1 MAEGNPDF
9 GTDGI
14 VATTLQK
21 YRKKL
26 VDQVFKQ
33 TILLHLLGGEGR
45 TPESQTGRSI
55 VQELLYG
62 DQSAVG
68 SFSDVDVFAAPS
80 RGGITA
86 AEFPH
91 KSFYG
96 AVLFSGEE
104 MDKNSGPEAAVS
116 LLKGRITQVERT
128 MAKALNAMLHSDGTG
143 NGGKDLLGLEALV
156 DDGNSFAGIDR
167 SDAANAWWRA
177 DVNAAGG
184 ALSEALM
191 RTSYNNIVDGSEK
204 ATHIITT
211 QAGYEAY
218 EDLLQDTVRN
228 MDTKLGDAGFDNLM
242 FKSTPTLF
250 DRDVPAGVMYFLN
263 MNHIQLVSLNGAWFR
278 VSDWLVP
285 TNQDAKYKNI
295 ITRGNLT
302 CSNAS
307 LQGSLTGITNA

>member
-1 MAEGNPDF
+1 MAEGNPSF

-21 YRKKL
+21 YSKRL

-62 DQSAVG
+62 DQAAVG

-86 AEFPH
+86 AEFAH
-91 KSFYG
+91 RSFYG
-96 AVLFSGEE
+96 SIIFSGEE

-116 LLKGRITQVERT
+116 LLQGRITQVERT
-128 MAKALNAMLHSDGTG
+128 MAKTLNADLHSDGTG
-143 NGGKDLLGLEALV
+143 NGGKQMDGLVALF
-156 DDGNSFAGIDR
+156 DQDNTYAGIDR
-167 SDAANAWWRA
+167 NDALNAWWRA
-177 DVNAAGG
+177 STTAVGGVLTEAA
-184 ALSEALM
+184 M
-191 RTSYNNIVDGSEK
+191 RSKYNDIVDGSEK
-204 ATHIITT
+204 ASNILTT
-211 QAGYEAY
+211 QDGYEAY
-218 EDLLQDTVRN
+218 EGLLQGDIRH

-242 FKSTPTLF
+242 FKTTPMVF

-263 MNHIQLVSLNGAWFR
+263 MAHIKLVSLNGAWFR

-295 ITRGNLT
+295 ILRGNLVT
-302 CSNAS
+302 SNAS
-307 LQGSLTGITNA
+307 LQGQLTGITNA